1 MNSNEVVTKRRKR
14 LTKEEWQ
21 KHLEAWQ
28 VSHQTQKQYCEGQGI
43 SEKALK
49 NQRYRQR
56 KRCTKNETVA
66 PQETQKAPRQTHA
79 EFAPI
84 KLLAPATESVSV
96 YEIQFPSGVLIKVP
110 QQETL
115 SSVIKS
121 LEAYL

>member
-43 SEKALK
+43 SE
-49 NQRYRQR
+49 
-56 KRCTKNETVA
+56 
-66 PQETQKAPRQTHA
+66 KAPRQTHA

>member
-1 MNSNEVVTKRRKR
+1 MNSNEVITKRRKR

-21 KHLEAWQ
+21 KHLEVWQ
-28 VSHQTQKQYCEGQGI
+28 ASHQTQKQYCEAQGI
-43 SEKALK
+43 SENALK
-49 NQRYRQR
+49 NQRYRQ
-56 KRCTKNETVA
+56 KKKCTRNETIA
-66 PQETQKAPRQTHA
+66 PQEAQKTPRLTHA

-84 KLLAPATESVSV
+84 KLLATTTGSG